1 MFSSFRSP
9 LWRKAHS
16 VSAAALFALFL
27 LAASTPFVRA
37 QAVSG
42 NIIGT
47 VTDSTG
53 AAVANAQVSINDL
66 DRRSVVPDDDQRN
79 RKLLSNTLAGRAL

>member
-1 MFSSFRSP
+1 MG
-9 LWRKAHS
+9 AG
-16 VSAAALFALFL
+16 AIFALFL

-47 VTDSTG
+47 ITDSTG
-53 AAVANAQVSINDL
+53 AAVANAQISITDRDRGTTTQATSNDTGNYSQTHL
-66 DRRSVVPDDDQRN
+66 
-79 RKLLSNTLAGRAL
+79 LAGRDRKSVG